1 MNRPQRQTIT
11 LAIEGS
17 TVERI
22 EAWRTEQLER
32 LGLRLSMNAA
42 ANAMLRAG
50 LDAQAKQ
57 QPSNTALGG

>member
-1 MNRPQRQTIT
+1 MTRPQRTTIT
-11 LAIEGS
+11 LAIEQP
-17 TVERI
+17 TIERI

-50 LDAQAKQ
+50 LDAQQNDFQTVPAG
-57 QPSNTALGG
+57 T